1 MNPANRI
8 GKKRKERLRFHRLAA
23 AAVLAAAVTIAGCSG
38 QTAQKAAESGS
49 GKEGKETVEAAKSPE
64 TAGTEAE
71 ADSGYKK
78 IVDDFWSVITVQ
90 DQDSASYDRALEAV
104 GAYLEDSGP
113 ESLKTAQDAVKDT
126 IAQMEADAQT
136 IVPCEL
142 DEDFSQLLRE
152 YGIDP
157 EEYKINADMR
167 SGYLAGFLNSLD
179 YLDYYL
185 DQEAVT
191 DITREDLEF
200 TYDYDLREQKLLRA
214 YCFSSVNYWFA
225 EWEPEAVDY
234 VKEQV
239 ADRLVSF
246 KTEDSVWEDSRSAVE
261 RRGNLYLDEIEKMLD
276 EWTEFIGERQE
287 LLYQMEKEQMDQ
299 TVE

>member
-1 MNPANRI
+1 MSPEKKA
-8 GKKRKERLRFHRLAA
+8 GKRRKERLRFHRLAA
-23 AAVLAAAVTIAGCSG
+23 AAVLAAAMIMAGCGGKDSG
-38 QTAQKAAESGS
+38 QTVQKAAESGS
-49 GKEGKETVEAAKSPE
+49 GKE
-64 TAGTEAE
+64 AE
-71 ADSGYKK
+71 ADNGYKK
-78 IVDDFWSVITVQ
+78 IVDDFWSVITLQ

-113 ESLKTAQDAVKDT
+113 ESLKTAQDVVKET
-126 IAQMEADAQT
+126 IAQMEEDAQA

-142 DEDFSQLLRE
+142 DETFSQLLSE

-157 EEYKINADMR
+157 EEYKINAVMR
-167 SGYLAGFLNSLD
+167 SGYLAGYLNSLD

-200 TYDYDLREQKLLRA
+200 TYSYDVREQKLLRS

-234 VKEQV
+234 AKEQV

-261 RRGNLYLDEIEKMLD
+261 RRGNLYLDEIEKMID
-276 EWTEFIGERQE
+276 EWADFIGERQE
-287 LLYQMEKEQMDQ
+287 LLYQMEKDYMEK
-299 TVE
+299 TAE